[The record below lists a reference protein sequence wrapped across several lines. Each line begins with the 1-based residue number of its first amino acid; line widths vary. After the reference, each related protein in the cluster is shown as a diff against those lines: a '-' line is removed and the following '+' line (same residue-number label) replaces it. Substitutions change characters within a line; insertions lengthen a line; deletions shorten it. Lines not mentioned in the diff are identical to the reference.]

1 MGFDVG
7 GPASVSAEMFKEIVQ
22 EERNAEIEEAKEKLR
37 KLLKQA
43 MGLRKQK
50 VNLDKEYSKQSAKF

>member
-7 GPASVSAEMFKEIVQ
+7 RPASVSAEMFKEIVQ